1 MLRIVTLLLGLAVM
15 GCAPLI
21 QNSQLF
27 EHTALLP
34 EGTIPLTA
42 QLVPLE
48 DHRPEKEQKSLAHIQ
63 DLAGKVNAVLLKD
76 FQRAQLFQELSIE
89 GDPRQADLLLRG
101 AIRSFT
107 VQTVDYYYEY
117 TPLVIFAF
125 LGLPEGY
132 SWGQVALALEVVDA
146 KNGAVLGAYEAS
158 SRQQRK
164 VTIYDTGNWE
174 QHYGEEAGESFRQ
187 TLEKLKRAILA
198 DRDRLTRLVA
208 SPSNAP

>member
-1 MLRIVTLLLGLAVM
+1 MLRIVTLLLALTVA

-48 DHRPEKEQKSLAHIQ
+48 DHRPEKEQKSLADVQ
-63 DLAGKVNAVLLKD
+63 YLAGKVNAVLLND
-76 FQRAQLFQELSIE
+76 FQRAKLFKELSIE
-89 GDPRQADLLLRG
+89 EDSRPADLLLRG

-117 TPLVIFAF
+117 TPPRHLRVP
-125 LGLPEGY
+125 GLPGRV
-132 SWGQVALALEVVDA
+132 Q
-146 KNGAVLGAYEAS
+146 LGASHSGA
-158 SRQQRK
+158 
-164 VTIYDTGNWE
+164 
-174 QHYGEEAGESFRQ
+174 
-187 TLEKLKRAILA
+187 
-198 DRDRLTRLVA
+198 
-208 SPSNAP
+208 